1 MNFNTPTF
9 AARTA
14 SALPV
19 AVRDV
24 VPVASIVIT
33 VVLLEPP
40 NRCGIDVT

>member
-1 MNFNTPTF
+1 MNSTAPTF

-14 SALPV
+14 SALPAELRRV
-19 AVRDV
+19 M
-24 VPVASIVIT
+24 PVASIVIT

>member
-1 MNFNTPTF
+1 MNFNTPTLT
-9 AARTA
+9 ARTA